1 MWAARYGTSR
11 YYAATVCYSTLII
24 DAAHP
29 CSYAC
34 HEYNELMLWDT

>member
-11 YYAATVCYSTLII
+11 YYAATNSTLII